1 MTATKTQYKQGIW
14 TLDDLY
20 PAFDAE
26 QVERD
31 LAKLERQLEEFESW
45 REKLSEGLKGE
56 MLRSILKDYESLVRL
71 AVQLAYYGSLRF
83 AEDTQN
89 QRAQSFRARME
100 ERMAEVENRSLFFK
114 LWWKGLDEE
123 RAEQLLDQAGDY
135 RYWLEALR
143 LQSPYTLSEP
153 EEKVINIKDVNGSS
167 ALVTLYDSITNRYT
181 FQVEVDGEEKE
192 LTRGELMALVR
203 SPDPELRAAAYR
215 EQLRVYENDAPIL
228 GQLYQFLVRDW
239 RSEHV
244 QLRGYKSPIAVRNL
258 ANDIPDKVVET
269 LLDVC
274 QEQAPLFH
282 RFFQLKAK
290 WLGVERIRRYDVYA
304 PVVTSDETYPFSE
317 AADLVLTSFAEFDPQ
332 VADLAR
338 LVFDEGHLDSEV
350 RRGKRMGAFCATV
363 APDLTPYVLMNYQ
376 GKAND
381 IATLAHE
388 LGHAVHSLLARDH
401 TLLTQQSSLPLA
413 ETASTF
419 GEMLLVDS
427 LLEKD
432 PHPEVQRDLLFRQMD
447 DAYATIMRQAY
458 FAIFERDAHAATSE
472 GAAVDDLTEIYFE
485 SLKSQ
490 FGAALDLSD
499 DFRFEWVAIPH
510 FYHSPFYV
518 YAYAFGQLLVLSL
531 YDQYRKEGDAFKPR
545 YLDILRAGGSA
556 SPTEILSR
564 AGIEYQTA
572 EFWRGGFEVLED
584 ALDRLDQLEIPE
596 A

>member
-1 MTATKTQYKQGIW
+1 MTTTKTQYPQTAW
-14 TLDDLY
+14 SLDRLY
-20 PAFDAE
+20 SSFESDDI
-26 QVERD
+26 ERD
-31 LAKLERQLEEFESW
+31 LAELERKLGAFEENRASLTDDIDGELFQS
-45 REKLSEGLKGE
+45 LLKE
-56 MLRSILKDYESLVRL
+56 YETIVRL
-71 AVQLAYYGSLRF
+71 GIQPAYYSHLRF
-83 AEDTQN
+83 GEDTQN
-89 QRAQSFRARME
+89 QQAQSFQARMQ
-100 ERMAEVENRSLFFK
+100 ERMAEVENRTLFFK
-114 LWWKGLDEE
+114 LWWKGLPDPQVE
-123 RAEQLLDQAGDY
+123 RLLELSGDY

-167 ALVTLYDSITNRYT
+167 ALVTLYDAITNRYT
-181 FQVEVDGEEKE
+181 FNVEVDGELKE

-203 SPDPELRAAAYR
+203 SPDPDLRAASYQ
-215 EQLRVYENDAPIL
+215 EQFRVYGSGVPIL

-244 QLRGYKSPIAVRNL
+244 QLRGYESPISVRNL
-258 ANDIPDKVVET
+258 ANDIPDDVVDT
-269 LLDVC
+269 LLEVC
-274 QEQAPLFH
+274 AEQAPLFH
-282 RFFQLKAK
+282 RFFKLKAK
-290 WLGVERIRRYDVYA
+290 WLGLDRIRRYDVYA
-304 PVVTSDETYPFSE
+304 PVVSTDETYLFQE

-363 APDLTPYVLMNYQ
+363 APDLTPYVLMSFQ
-376 GKAND
+376 GKPND

-427 LLEKD
+427 LLEKE
-432 PHPEVQRDLLFRQMD
+432 PHPAVQRDLLFRQMD

-458 FAIFERDAHAATSE
+458 FAMFERDAHAATSD
-472 GAAVDDLTEIYFE
+472 GAAVDDLTKIYFDN
-485 SLKSQ
+485 LKSQ
-490 FGAALDLSD
+490 FGDSLDLSD
-499 DFRFEWVAIPH
+499 DFQYEWVAIPH

-531 YDQYRKEGDAFKPR
+531 YDQYRQEGEAFKPR
-545 YLDILRAGGSA
+545 YLEILQAGGSA

-564 AGIEYQTA
+564 AGIEFRTA
-572 EFWRGGFEVLED
+572 EFWRGGFKVLED
-584 ALDRLDQLEIPE
+584 SLSLLEELEPE